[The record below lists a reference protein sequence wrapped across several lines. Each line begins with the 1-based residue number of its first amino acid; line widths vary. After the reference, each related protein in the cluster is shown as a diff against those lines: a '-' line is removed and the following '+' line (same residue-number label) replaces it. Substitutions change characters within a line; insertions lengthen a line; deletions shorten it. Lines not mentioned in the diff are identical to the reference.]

1 VTDLLFRRL
10 QRRDPTITEAERKA
24 LIRAVSHEVHVPA
37 DREIVTADQVAE
49 NVHLL
54 SSGWACRYAAL
65 PGGRRRIQSLHM
77 GGDFIDLQ
85 AFTLKRLDY
94 SALSLTSCRLLVIPH
109 ANLRTITETMP
120 HLTRL
125 LWLTTVVEAAIQRQ
139 WLLGAGQRSALGRL
153 AHLLCEVFTR
163 LEVCGLN
170 DGQSLRLPLT
180 QAELGETLGISLVH
194 ANRVVGELRTRGVV
208 RWRGEH
214 IEILDWPALKEVAEF
229 DPAYLELERRE
240 R

>member
-1 VTDLLFRRL
+1 MTHLLFRRL
-10 QRRDPTITEAERKA
+10 QRRDPSITDAERSA
-24 LIRAVSHEVHVPA
+24 LAHAVSHEVEAPA
-37 DREIVTADQVAE
+37 DRIIVHEEAVTE

-54 SSGWACRYAAL
+54 LSGWACRFAAL

-85 AFTLKRLDY
+85 GFTLKRLD
-94 SALSLTSCRLLVIPH
+94 SSVVALTACRLAVIPH
-109 ANLRTITETMP
+109 ASLRTISETMP

-153 AHLLCEVFTR
+153 SHLLCEVFTR

-170 DGQSLRLPLT
+170 EGQKFLLPLT
-180 QAELGETLGISLVH
+180 QAELGDTLGISLVH
-194 ANRVVGELRTRGVV
+194 ANRVVGELRARGVV

-214 IEILDWPALKEVAEF
+214 VEILDWPTLRDLAEF
-229 DPAYLELERRE
+229 DPAYLELERRA